1 MVVLGERWHLLEL
14 MAIALHQDLPQIART
29 MEIHQPGESRFAVVA
44 AQNSLDIHLGL
55 GVPLALAAV
64 LIVVADDQLGE
75 RVIATVDVA
84 HDGPELLAP

>member
-1 MVVLGERWHLLEL
+1 MVVLGEGRDLLEL
-14 MAIALHQDLPQIART
+14 MAMVLHQGLSQIARSV
-29 MEIHQPGESRFAVVA
+29 EIYQPGEPRFAVVA
-44 AQNSLDIHLGL
+44 AQNLLDIHLGL

-84 HDGPELLAP
+84 HDRHELLAP